1 MYKKVLIITYYW
13 PPYSGSGVQRWL
25 KFSKYLPEFDYE
37 PHIYTPENPHFN
49 VRDEKLEKDIHPAV
63 KIVKQNIWEPYSLA
77 DLFMGKK
84 QSNKGLISGKDKGF
98 KSKILNK
105 IRANFFIPDPRK
117 FWIKP
122 SVKFLKNYI
131 RQEGI
136 TQIISTGPPHSMHL
150 IALGLKQWDKNLRWV
165 ADIRDPWSSFDFLQD
180 YGASESSLKKH
191 RKLESEVLNAADT
204 VLATSYQMKD
214 KLVNFDHNKFHCITN
229 GFDKDDFESYNDE
242 SKKGKIRIYHAGLIN
257 QLRNPTALWQALAR
271 LCTEN
276 SIINENLEIHLAG
289 TVDEKVINDISIFP
303 QLADKLIVE
312 SYKSHVDVIKDYAMA
327 NILLLLVNNSDNA
340 SANIPGKLFEYLAVN
355 KSILLVSEPGTD
367 AERIV
372 LQNAD
377 SYIMKYRELDS
388 SQLNALSDFLLK
400 SEDDKEALSE
410 FALKYER
417 KSLTKELVSLLE
429 E

>member
-1 MYKKVLIITYYW
+1 VYKKVLIITYYW

-25 KFSKYLPEFDYE
+25 KFAKYLPEFGYE

-49 VRDEKLEKDIHPAV
+49 VRDEKLEEDIHPAV
-63 KIVKQNIWEPYSLA
+63 KVVKQSIWEPYGLA

-98 KSKILNK
+98 KSKVLNK
-105 IRANFFIPDPRK
+105 IRANFFIPDPRR
-117 FWIKP
+117 FWVKP

-131 RQEGI
+131 QQEGI
-136 TQIISTGPPHSMHL
+136 SHIITTGPPHSMHL
-150 IALGLKQWDKNLRWV
+150 IGLGLKNWNNDLKWV

-180 YGASESSLKKH
+180 YGASKSSLEKH
-191 RKLESEVLNAADT
+191 RTLESNVLDAADI

-214 KLVNFDHNKFHCITN
+214 KLVEFDHHKFHCITN
-229 GFDKDDFESYNDE
+229 GFDEEDFKQYKDE
-242 SKKGKIRIYHAGLIN
+242 SHTDKIRIYHAGLIN
-257 QLRNPTALWQALAR
+257 QLRNPISLWQGLAR

-276 SIINENLEIHLAG
+276 SIINAKLQIHLAG
-289 TVDEKVINDISIFP
+289 TVDDRIINDISIFP

-312 SYKSHVDVIKDYAMA
+312 SYKSHADVIKDYGKA

-340 SANIPGKLFEYLAVN
+340 SANIPGKLFEYLAVE
-355 KSILLVSEPGTD
+355 KRILLVSEPGTD

-377 SYIMKYRELDS
+377 SFIMKYGELNA
-388 SQLNALSDFLLK
+388 SQLNALSEFLLRSK
-400 SEDDKEALSE
+400 EDKGNESDS
-410 FALKYER
+410 ALKYER
-417 KSLTKELVSLLE
+417 KSLTKELVALLE
-429 E
+429 Q